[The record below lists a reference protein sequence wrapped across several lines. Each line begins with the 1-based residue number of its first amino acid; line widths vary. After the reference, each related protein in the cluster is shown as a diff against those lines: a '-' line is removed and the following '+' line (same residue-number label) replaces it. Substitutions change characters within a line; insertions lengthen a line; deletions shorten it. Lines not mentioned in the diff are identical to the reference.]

1 MHTSIKVLLGKS
13 FVDVISVH
21 NLSALSYVRHTV
33 LNAKNAYTPIYSSDK
48 SGDLFIIVKEQ
59 RKAI

>member
-1 MHTSIKVLLGKS
+1 MHKSTKVLLGKS
-13 FVDVISVH
+13 SVDVISVH
-21 NLSALSYVRHTV
+21 NLPALSYVRHTV
-33 LNAKNAYTPIYSSDK
+33 LNAKNAYIYSSDK